1 MIRTPL
7 KNSKMSIKMSASFD
21 ISFAASAS
29 CENATA
35 ILLRASG
42 DEGAAGQA
50 HVDPAGVLEKAAKV
64 AGFSAKSMSV
74 LDVLTPQ
81 GSEADRITV
90 IGLGKATK
98 LTAHDWLR
106 AGGTAAA
113 NFKKAEKVVV
123 YLDVPGLDV
132 NGKTAADFAVGLLLR
147 AYSFD
152 AYKTKKPSD
161 EEKKPKRVD
170 VTIVTVAHKEAEK
183 AFEAAQAVADGVI
196 LARDLVNLPPNVLGP
211 VEFAERAEG
220 LKKLGVEVEILGE
233 KEMKKLGMGAL
244 LGVAQGSVRPPRL
257 AIMQWNG
264 GSKKDEPIA
273 FIGKGVVF
281 DTGCISLKPGAGME
295 DMKGDMGGAAAV
307 TGLMHTLAARK
318 AKANV
323 IGVIGLVENMPDGN
337 AQRPGDIVTSMSGQ
351 TIEIINT
358 DAEGRLVLADALWYT
373 NDRFKPKFM
382 INLATL
388 TGAITVALG
397 NLQAGLFSNDDE
409 LAGQLVEAGD
419 TTQEKLWRMPLGKDY
434 DKIIDSKFADM
445 KNSAGRLAGSVTA
458 AQFLKR
464 FVDETPWAHLDI
476 AGTAMGSPLT
486 EINQSWG
493 SGYGVRLL
501 DELVRAHYED

>member
-1 MIRTPL
+1 
-7 KNSKMSIKMSASFD
+7 MSAKFD
-21 ISFAASAS
+21 ISFASSVSLQDSLAIVLQASGGDGQPSGASA
-29 CENATA
+29 A
-35 ILLRASG
+35 
-42 DEGAAGQA
+42 
-50 HVDPAGVLEKAAKV
+50 DPEGVLARAAKIS
-64 AGFSAKSMSV
+64 GFSGKSMAT
-74 LDVLTPQ
+74 LDVIAPH
-81 GSEADRITV
+81 GSSADRILV
-90 IGLGKATK
+90 VGLGKPSK

-113 NFKKAEKVVV
+113 NFRKAEKVAIF
-123 YLDVPGLDV
+123 LDAPGV
-132 NGKTAADFAVGLLLR
+132 EVIGQAAADFALGLLLR

-152 AYKTKKPSD
+152 AYKTKKKSD
-161 EEKKPKRVD
+161 DEKAPKKVE
-170 VTIVTVAHKEAEK
+170 VVIVTAAREDAEK
-183 AFEAAQAVADGVI
+183 AFEASQAIAGGVI
-196 LARDLVNLPPNVLGP
+196 LARDLVNLPPNALGP
-211 VEFAERAEG
+211 VEFAEKAEE
-220 LKKLGVEVEILGE
+220 LQKLGVEVEILGE
-233 KEMKKLGMGAL
+233 KELKKLGMNAL
-244 LGVAQGSVRPPRL
+244 LGVAQGSARPPRL
-257 AIMQWNG
+257 AVMQWNG
-264 GSKKDEPIA
+264 GSKKDAPIA
-273 FIGKGVVF
+273 FVGKGVVF
-281 DTGCISLKPGAGME
+281 DTGGISLKPGLNME

-323 IGVIGLVENMPDGN
+323 VGVIGLVENMPDGN

-373 NDRFKPKFM
+373 KDRFDPKFM

-388 TGAITVALG
+388 TGAVTVALG

-409 LAGQLVEAGD
+409 LAVRLSQAGEE
-419 TTQEKLWRMPLGKDY
+419 TAEKLWRMPLGKEY

-445 KNSAGRLAGSVTA
+445 KNSAGRLAGSITA

-464 FVDETPWAHLDI
+464 FVGETPWAHLDI

-501 DELVRAHYED
+501 NELVRAHYED

>member
-1 MIRTPL
+1 
-7 KNSKMSIKMSASFD
+7 MSENMSAKFD
-21 ISFAASAS
+21 ISFTNSASLENASAVLLQVS
-29 CENATA
+29 GENAP
-35 ILLRASG
+35 
-42 DEGAAGQA
+42 AGQA
-50 HVDPAGVLEKAAKV
+50 QVDPAGVLAKATKV
-64 AGFSAKSMSV
+64 AGFTAKSMSV
-74 LDVLTPQ
+74 LDVLAPQ
-81 GSEADRITV
+81 GSDADRIVV
-90 IGLGKATK
+90 IGLGKPAK

-113 NFKKAEKVVV
+113 QFKKAEKVVV
-123 YLDVPGLDV
+123 YLDALGIEVDC
-132 NGKTAADFAVGLLLR
+132 KAAADFALGLLLR

-152 AYKTKKPSD
+152 TYKTKKKSD
-161 EEKKPKRVD
+161 DDKTPKSVE
-170 VTIVTVAHKEAEK
+170 VTIVTAVHGEAKK
-183 AFEAAQAVADGVI
+183 AFETAEAEAQGVI

-211 VEFAERAEG
+211 VEFAEKAEE

-257 AIMQWNG
+257 AIMQWKG
-264 GSKKDEPIA
+264 GAKKDEPIA

-281 DTGCISLKPGAGME
+281 DTGGISLKPGAGME

-397 NLQAGLFSNDDE
+397 NLQAGLFCNDDE
-409 LAGQLVEAGD
+409 LAERLTSAGN

-445 KNSAGRLAGSVTA
+445 KNSSGRLAGSVTA

-464 FVDETPWAHLDI
+464 FVGETPWAHLDI

-501 DELVRAHYED
+501 NELVRAHYED